1 MSVSVELGLNVNL
14 STSENTFV
22 CLGLPEGAGGTTG
35 GAFSFSFSLSLPR
48 KARKN
53 DPDVDD
59 GVNVLDEE
67 LDLIDGAGD
76 DEVDPYLPPDKFALA
91 GWNVNRGS

>member
-1 MSVSVELGLNVNL
+1 MGISVSVELGLNVNR

-35 GAFSFSFSLSLPR
+35 GAFSFSLSLPL

-53 DPDVDD
+53 DPDVDE

-67 LDLIDGAGD
+67 VDLIDGAGD
-76 DEVDPYLPPDKFALA
+76 DVDPYLPPDKFALA